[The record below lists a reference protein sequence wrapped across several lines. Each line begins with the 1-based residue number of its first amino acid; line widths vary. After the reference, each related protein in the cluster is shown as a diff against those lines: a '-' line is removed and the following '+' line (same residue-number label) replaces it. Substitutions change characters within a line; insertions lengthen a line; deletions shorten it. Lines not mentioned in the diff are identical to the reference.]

1 MHQNEII
8 IKDAN
13 INDIERIKDF
23 INKNWKKNH
32 ILTKSDIIF
41 NSYYVNQNLKKKIYF
56 KLALSK
62 KNQLLV
68 GILGYSPYSI
78 YDSNIKKL
86 LYTGFPHK

>member
-62 KNQLLV
+62 KNQL
-68 GILGYSPYSI
+68 
-78 YDSNIKKL
+78 D
-86 LYTGFPHK
+86 